1 MLLYDPY
8 GRPLDNTTRAI
19 GTAASDDQ
27 LVNDRDGW
35 HGGARKIADTAG
47 TAMLIE
53 MGARVYIAALGRFLQ
68 ADPVEGGNANAYQCP
83 SDPLSGSDLSGL
95 WSIDDTSNA
104 LSIVSGVLGFVAMGL
119 ALTGVGGPLAVAV
132 GALAI
137 GTGAIATAID
147 CRNGM
152 NVSCGMGV
160 ASLAL
165 GAVAGVIRLAAPAI
179 AAVRAANSTGIR
191 SAVAAWRGVPRPR
204 GLTIADAWDAAGAN
218 VDAAG
223 AAVGLGNLYAT
234 YVAPRPVV
242 PGGGG
247 SARGRLWYF

>member
-1 MLLYDPY
+1 MLRGIAESEPVRGIRREL
-8 GRPLDNTTRAI
+8 PL
-19 GTAASDDQ
+19 
-27 LVNDRDGW
+27 
-35 HGGARKIADTAG
+35 H
-47 TAMLIE
+47 
-53 MGARVYIAALGRFLQ
+53 
-68 ADPVEGGNANAYQCP
+68 
-83 SDPLSGSDLSGL
+83 
-95 WSIDDTSNA
+95 
-104 LSIVSGVLGFVAMGL
+104 
-119 ALTGVGGPLAVAV
+119 VGGSLAVAV

-165 GAVAGVIRLAAPAI
+165 GAV
-179 AAVRAANSTGIR
+179 
-191 SAVAAWRGVPRPR
+191 
-204 GLTIADAWDAAGAN
+204 AWDAAGAN